1 VIGARVPAGAARALL
16 VLAGAALGAAAI
28 ALGPG
33 QAATAR
39 PMVWVQAG
47 HVAPREPGYRW
58 QTGAPGGPFG
68 SEREFNRRLAERLA
82 ARLRGAGVAART
94 TPGRITPWAA
104 RGAVFVAVH
113 HDGPGGVAGVAYAIA
128 GTPEYYYRGEG
139 AGEPRP
145 RPYPDSAP
153 HRRATSISPGVERR
167 SRALAATLSASL
179 ARVFTPAGGARSGWD
194 GVVPVDRHKRMSRYY
209 GFRRTRADARVI
221 VELGAV
227 GADDAFLRRVDVI
240 AGALER
246 GIVDHLRARGLPVP
260 R

>member
-1 VIGARVPAGAARALL
+1 MRALL
-16 VLAGAALGAAAI
+16 LLGAAALGAAAL
-28 ALGPG
+28 ALGDG
-33 QAATAR
+33 RAAPAE
-39 PMVWVQAG
+39 PLVWVQAG

-68 SEREFNRRLAERLA
+68 SEAEFNRRLAERLA
-82 ARLRGAGVAART
+82 ARLRRAGVPART

-113 HDGPGGVAGVAYAIA
+113 HDGPGGVAGVAHAVA

-153 HRRATSISPGVERR
+153 HRRATSISRGVERR
-167 SRALAATLSASL
+167 SRSLAGAVSASL
-179 ARVFTPAGGARSGWD
+179 ARVFTPANGARSGWD

-209 GFRRTRADARVI
+209 GFRRTRADARVL
-221 VELGAV
+221 VELGAA
-227 GADDAFLRRVDVI
+227 GADDAFLGRVDLI

-246 GIVDHLRARGLPVP
+246 GIVAHLRARGLPLP